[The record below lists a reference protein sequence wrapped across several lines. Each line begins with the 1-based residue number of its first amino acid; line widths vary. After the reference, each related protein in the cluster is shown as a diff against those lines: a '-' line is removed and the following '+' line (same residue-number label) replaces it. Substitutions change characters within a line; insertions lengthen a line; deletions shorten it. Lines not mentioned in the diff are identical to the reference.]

1 MKTLIASIP
10 GAGHLNPLLSIATLL
25 VESGHKVAVQVNEDL
40 RHTVEAAGHRFLSEI
55 PNAQTSPGYY
65 FETYPERMQKS
76 AGMEMTGYDLVHF
89 FARNIAAQSASLKMA
104 LYDFRADLILA
115 DSIYWGTFPMLVGP
129 RDKRPAIVHLG
140 VSVVNIGSGKNIP
153 MRPNE
158 TPEQREAELQLR
170 EHFMLQP
177 AQQAVNAALAGLGC
191 PALPCPILEAMT
203 ELPDLYL
210 HPGIESFEYP
220 DSNSKV
226 RFVGALLAPTGQ
238 PELPDWWQQID
249 PTKRLVLVT
258 QGTIANRDLGQV
270 IAPALVALGG
280 REDVTDIV
288 TTGGQPAEAIPVA
301 IPANARI
308 TSFLPYAQIMPE
320 IDLLITNGGY
330 GTVNMAIS
338 HGIPIISAGLT
349 EDKEEV
355 AAHVQWS
362 GAGIDLRT
370 NQATPE
376 AIEHAVNEIFT
387 QPGYRERAQQ
397 LSFEFA
403 SHDVKAELL
412 SLIEECVPDTVNA

>member
-1 MKTLIASIP
+1 MKILIASTP
-10 GAGHLNPLLSIATLL
+10 AAGHLNPLLSIASLL
-25 VESGHKVAVQVNEDL
+25 VESGHEVAVQVNEDL
-40 RHTVEAAGHRFLSEI
+40 RPAVEAAGHRFLSEI

-65 FETYPERMQKS
+65 FDTYPERMQKS
-76 AGMEMTGYDLVHF
+76 PGMEMTGYDLVHF

-104 LYDFRADLILA
+104 LYDFPADLILA
-115 DSIYWGTFPMLVGP
+115 DSIYWGTLPMLVGP
-129 RDKRPAIVHLG
+129 RDKRPAIAHLG

-153 MRPNE
+153 VRPDE
-158 TPEQREAELQLR
+158 TPEQREAERQLR
-170 EHFMLQP
+170 ERLILQP
-177 AQQAVNAALAGLGC
+177 VQRAVNAALASLGY

-203 ELPDLYL
+203 ELPNLYL

-226 RFVGALLAPTGQ
+226 QYIGALPMPAGQ
-238 PELPDWWQQID
+238 PTLPEWWQHLD
-249 PTKRLVLVT
+249 RTKRLVLVT
-258 QGTIANRDLGQV
+258 QGTIANRDFGQV

-280 REDVTDIV
+280 REDVTIIV
-288 TTGGQPAEAIPVA
+288 TTGGQPVESIPVA
-301 IPANARI
+301 IPSNTRI
-308 TSFLPYAQIMPE
+308 ASFLPYAQIMPE

-338 HGIPIISAGLT
+338 HGVPIISAGLT

-355 AAHVQWS
+355 SAHVQWS

-376 AIEHAVNEIFT
+376 AIKHAVDEIFT

-397 LSFEFA
+397 LSLEFA
-403 SHDVKAELL
+403 SHDVEAKLL
-412 SLIEECVPDTVNA
+412 SLIEECVRDTVCA